1 MPNSLYGNYRTN
13 KFTDI
18 FEDFD
23 TFKQEYTA
31 SAFKDALANDDLEIL
46 YYLLYARFG
55 NSHIANSDENQF
67 KYKLYATIWQ
77 FGPVW
82 AKKVEV
88 QKEIRSLTLAE
99 LQEGSRQVSDH
110 AYNPST
116 EITSTSGEI
125 ETINEQD
132 RVKYKK
138 SKADAYAMV
147 MEIMEQDVTEEF
159 IKKFT
164 PLFIVIAEPQEPL
177 LYREDY

>member
-18 FEDFD
+18 YKDFN
-23 TFKQEYTA
+23 TFKSEYSA
-31 SAFKDALANDDLEIL
+31 SVFKQAISDTNLEML

-82 AKKVEV
+82 EKKLQV
-88 QKEIRSLTLAE
+88 QKELRNLSLAE
-99 LQEGSRQVSDH
+99 LQEGTKQVSDH

-116 EITSTSGEI
+116 VPSGEI

-132 RVKYKK
+132 RTKYKK
-138 SKADAYAMV
+138 SKADAYAMI
-147 MEIMEQDVTEEF
+147 MELMEQDVTEEF
-159 IKKFT
+159 IKHFK
-164 PLFIVIAEPQEPL
+164 PLFLVITEPQAPL

>member
-1 MPNSLYGNYRTN
+1 MSNSLYGNYRTHT
-13 KFTDI
+13 FTDI

-23 TFKQEYTA
+23 TFKTA
-31 SAFKDALANDDLEIL
+31 YAASVFNGALTNDNLQIL

-82 AKKVEV
+82 EKKLDV
-88 QKEIRSLTLAE
+88 QSELRALTLAD
-99 LQEGSRQVSDH
+99 LQEGTKQVSDH

-116 EITSTSGEI
+116 IPSGEI
-125 ETINEQD
+125 ETVNEQD
-132 RVKYKK
+132 RTKYKK
-138 SKADAYAMV
+138 SKADAYGLIMDL
-147 MEIMEQDVTEEF
+147 MEQDVTEEF
-159 IKKFT
+159 IVKFK
-164 PLFIVIAEPQEPL
+164 PLFLIITEPQEPL

>member
-13 KFTDI
+13 KFVDI
-18 FEDFD
+18 FETFNDFK
-23 TFKQEYTA
+23 TEYGSTIFKQAIT
-31 SAFKDALANDDLEIL
+31 DAKLEIL

-82 AKKVEV
+82 EKKLQV
-88 QKEIRSLTLAE
+88 QKDLRNLSLAE
-99 LQEGSRQVSDH
+99 LQEGTKQVSDH

-116 EITSTSGEI
+116 VPSGEI

-132 RVKYKK
+132 RTKYKK
-138 SKADAYAMV
+138 SKADAYATI
-147 MEIMEQDVTEEF
+147 MELMEQDVTEEF
-159 IKKFT
+159 LTKFK
-164 PLFIVIAEPQEPL
+164 PLFLVITEPQEPL
-177 LYREDY
+177 LYSEV